1 MKKFVRNSFIY
12 LVIVFFLLLGA
23 IIVVPIIYKKQLME
37 MAKVEINKNV
47 NAKVEFSD
55 FRASLIRGF
64 PNLYIGLMNLSVV
77 GVGEFEGETL
87 MSFDEFSFRI
97 NLRSIIKG
105 EDIKVRTIRLIN
117 PTINA
122 IVTPEGIANWDIL
135 IPSEE
140 QNQEPEI
147 ETTESEPPSIRV
159 ALERMVIRNA
169 QINYLDGEAN
179 MEANIS
185 NLDFVLTGNM
195 GLDFTNLKL
204 RTSVEKFSFLMD
216 GIRYVNDAKL
226 NFNAQIGA
234 DLVNSVYT
242 FNNNELSI
250 NDIKLAFDGDVKMP
264 ADDIDVDIKFGA
276 TRTDFR
282 SILSM
287 VPAIY
292 TADFKNLKTS
302 GSLKLDGWAK
312 GVVTDTTLPS
322 VGINL
327 MVENARFQYPDLPKS
342 VENVNIDTKIIY
354 DGVDENK
361 TTINVSRF
369 HLELGGN
376 PFDMTLS
383 IATPMSDMQMAGSF
397 KGLIDFGSLADVIP
411 LESTTINGILE
422 SNIEFGGLMSYI
434 ENEQYDK
441 FKADGSLKLKDFE
454 FVSPDL
460 AQGFKIIE
468 TTLNFSPKFVQ
479 LASFDATIGNSD
491 MQMNGRLENF
501 IPYVFADK
509 TLMGNLNFNSSL
521 IDVNEFMTDEEEV
534 EPEVQDTLPMT
545 VIEIPKNIDFIL
557 ASNIRKITYD
567 KLDVEDVKGQIVVR
581 DGKVNMNNLSMNML
595 KGSMV
600 LSGEYN
606 TQNIDEPRIDFLMDI
621 RNFDIP
627 SAFNA
632 FSMLEKIAPQVKDV
646 TGNVS
651 TKFTLKSLLDSTMS
665 PQLKTV
671 NAKGVLGCKNIAIV
685 NSKVFGK
692 VGDLLKNDDL
702 KNPSLKDFEVSVTVK
717 DGVTHIEPFDT
728 QLAGVKMNLGGSM
741 TLEQDID
748 YNIKLEAPRSKLGVG
763 SQALE
768 SVAALAQKGGVSVA
782 QSDMVK
788 LNLRATGKATDPKV
802 RLDSGDMTQDVKEQ
816 VKEKVKEVI
825 DEKID
830 EGKEE
835 ARRIAQEKADKLIQ
849 DAEKQADE
857 LRAEAQRLAEKIK
870 ADAEVKAKKIEKES
884 VGKGAIAERLAK
896 EAANKVRKEGND
908 AAKKV
913 VNEADKQAQSIIDRA
928 KIEADKLLQEN

>member
-1 MKKFVRNSFIY
+1 MKRIVKNSLIY
-12 LVIVFFLLLGA
+12 IVIVFFLLLGA
-23 IIVVPIIYKKQLME
+23 MIIVPIVYKKQLME

-55 FRASLIRGF
+55 FRVSLIRGF
-64 PNLYIGLMNLSVV
+64 PNLYIGLMNLNVV
-77 GVGEFEGETL
+77 GVDEFEGETL

-97 NLRSIIKG
+97 NLRSIFKG

-122 IVTPEGIANWDIL
+122 IVTPAGKANWDIT
-135 IPSEE
+135 IPSDEAVE
-140 QNQEPEI
+140 KV
-147 ETTESEPPSIRV
+147 ETDTIASEPITLRV

-169 QINYLDGEAN
+169 HINYFDNESDMQASIEN
-179 MEANIS
+179 F
-185 NLDFVLTGNM
+185 DFVLTGNM
-195 GLDFTNLKL
+195 GLDYTTLKL
-204 RTSVEKFSFLMD
+204 RSSVEKFNFLMND
-216 GIRYVNDAKL
+216 ISYVTDASMQ
-226 NFNAQIGA
+226 FNAQVGA
-234 DLVNSVYT
+234 DLINYIFT
-242 FNNNELSI
+242 FKNNEFSI
-250 NDIKLAFDGDVKMP
+250 NDIQLAFNGEVRLP
-264 ADDIDVDIKFGA
+264 NDDIDVDIKFG
-276 TRTDFR
+276 TSKTNFK
-282 SILSM
+282 SLLSM

-292 TADFKNLKTS
+292 TNDFKKLKTS
-302 GSLKLDGWAK
+302 GTLKLDGWAK
-312 GVVTDTTLPS
+312 GSVTDTTLPS
-322 VGINL
+322 VGVEL
-327 MVENARFQYPDLPKS
+327 LVENAMLKYPDLPKS
-342 VENVNIDTKIIY
+342 IENINIDTKLHY
-354 DGVDENK
+354 DGIDDDK
-361 TTINVSRF
+361 TTVDVSKF
-369 HLELGGN
+369 HLKMAGN
-376 PFDMTLS
+376 PFDMRLK

-397 KGLIDFGSLADVIP
+397 KGLIDFGSLADVVP
-411 LESTTINGILE
+411 MENTTIKGILE

-434 ENEQYDK
+434 ENEMYDK
-441 FKADGSLKLKDFE
+441 FKADGTLKLNDFE

-460 AQGFKIIE
+460 PQGFKISE
-468 TTLNFSPKFVQ
+468 TSLIFSPEFVQ
-479 LASFDATIGNSD
+479 LAKFDAQIGNSD
-491 MQMNGRLENF
+491 MQLNGRLENF
-501 IPYVFADK
+501 IPYVFADAILK
-509 TLMGNLNFNSSL
+509 GSLNLTASL
-521 IDVNEFMTDEEEV
+521 IDVNQFMTEEEEV
-534 EPEVQDTLPMT
+534 EPEIQDTVPMT
-545 VIEIPKNIDFIL
+545 AIEVPKNIDFVM
-557 ASNIRKITYD
+557 ASSIKKIVYD
-567 KLDVEDVKGQIVVR
+567 KLNIDDLKGMIIVH
-581 DGKVNMNNLSMNML
+581 DGKVTLDNLGMNML

-665 PQLKTV
+665 PLLNTV
-671 NAKGVLGCKNIAIV
+671 NAKGILGCKNIAIV

-692 VGDLLKNDDL
+692 VGELLKNDDL
-702 KNPSLKDFEVSVTVK
+702 KNPSLKDFEVSVTIN
-717 DGVTHIEPFDT
+717 DGVTTIEPFDT
-728 QLAGVKMNLGGSM
+728 QLAGIKMNLGGSM
-741 TLEQDID
+741 TLDQDID
-748 YNIKLEAPRSKLGVG
+748 YKIKLEAPRSKLGAG

-768 SVAALAQKGGVSVA
+768 SVAALAQKGGISIE
-782 QSDMVK
+782 QSDLVK

-802 RLDSGDMTQDVKEQ
+802 RLDTGDMTQNVKEQ

-835 ARRIAQEKADKLIQ
+835 ARRIAQEKADKLIR

-857 LRAEAQRLAEKIK
+857 LRAEAQRLADKIK

-896 EAANKVRKEGND
+896 EAANKVRKEGNY
-908 AAKKV
+908 AAKRV